1 MPQMLSHHR
10 TRSLPLDGARALQ
23 SAYELAAEVI
33 AEAAAGTVDFDR
45 ALARV
50 ELAVR
55 RCRAA
60 FLAQDHHEADAALGY
75 HDRASTELASE
86 FVPLYYRKAVLD
98 NVLVRYERAARG
110 LVRASA

>member
-1 MPQMLSHHR
+1 MPQVLPHAR

-23 SAYELAAEVI
+23 AAFELASQVLAEGVQ
-33 AEAAAGTVDFDR
+33 ASDFDA

-50 ELAVR
+50 EHAVR

-60 FLAQDHHEADAALGY
+60 FLAQDHHEADAALAY
-75 HDRASTELASE
+75 HDRASAELAGE

-98 NVLVRYERAARG
+98 NVLARYERAARG

>member
-1 MPQMLSHHR
+1 MPQVLSHAR

-23 SAYELAAEVI
+23 AALELATQVVAEG
-33 AEAAAGTVDFDR
+33 ASADFDA

-50 ELAVR
+50 EHAVR

-60 FLAQDHHEADAALGY
+60 FLAQDHHEADAALAY
-75 HDRASTELASE
+75 HDRASAELAGE

-98 NVLVRYERAARG
+98 NVLARYERVARG

>member
-1 MPQMLSHHR
+1 MPQLLTHR

-23 SAYELAAEVI
+23 AAFELASEVVAETQ
-33 AEAAAGTVDFDR
+33 ASLTDFDR
-45 ALARV
+45 SLARV

-60 FLAQDHHEADAALGY
+60 FLAQDHHEADAALAY
-75 HDRASTELASE
+75 HDRASAELAGE

-98 NVLVRYERAARG
+98 NVLARYERTARG

>member
-1 MPQMLSHHR
+1 MPQMLSHAR

-23 SAYELAAEVI
+23 AALELAGQVM
-33 AEAAAGTVDFDR
+33 AEAASADFDA
-45 ALARV
+45 ALVRV
-50 ELAVR
+50 EHAVR

-60 FLAQDHHEADAALGY
+60 FLAQDHHEADAALAY
-75 HDRASTELASE
+75 HDRASAELAGE

-98 NVLVRYERAARG
+98 NVLARYERTARG

>member
-1 MPQMLSHHR
+1 MPQMLTHR

-23 SAYELAAEVI
+23 AAFELASEVVAETT
-33 AEAAAGTVDFDR
+33 AGCVDFDR

-60 FLAQDHHEADAALGY
+60 FLAQDHHEADAALVY
-75 HDRASTELASE
+75 HDRAAAELAGE

-98 NVLVRYERAARG
+98 NVLARYERTAHG